1 MAHKSKGKPA
11 ADFICKLH
19 KFGHGLGALVSL
31 RCWECRVQKERGGA
45 AEGGGIK
52 AAVQP

>member
-11 ADFICKLH
+11 AYFICKLH
-19 KFGHGLGALVSL
+19 EFGHSLGSMVSL
-31 RCWECRVQKERGGA
+31 WCWEGTVWKECGEA

-52 AAVQP
+52 VAVKA